1 MPSTAFKKWVCRHIE
16 AIQDYLNLQDWRIGL
31 SFDDT
36 DEADGNIATV
46 ASIEVS
52 TDYFKAHISFRPFA
66 ERLFKAKDY
75 ETLHQCLVHEVCHIL
90 TDPLL
95 QLAKKSASPTTVEF
109 VTTANEQLTQRITLL
124 VLRGIP
130 AKSYL
135 PKE

>member
-1 MPSTAFKKWVCRHIE
+1 MPSTAFKKWVCQQIE
-16 AIQDYLNLQDWRIGL
+16 AIQDYLHLQDWRIGL

-36 DEADGNIATV
+36 DEAEGNIATV
-46 ASIEVS
+46 AFIEVS
-52 TDYFKAHISFRPFA
+52 TDYFKAHITFRPFA
-66 ERLFKAKDY
+66 ERLFRDKEY
-75 ETLHQCLVHEVCHIL
+75 ETLHQCIVHEVCHIW

-95 QLAKKSASPTTVEF
+95 QLAKKSASPNTVGF

-124 VLRGIP
+124 ALRGIP